1 MTNEEILIR
10 YILADKQDVVAGLLA
25 MVERVKREA
34 YNRGRSDAKEEQR
47 QVANIVKMED

>member
-1 MTNEEILIR
+1 MSNEEILIR

-25 MVERVKREA
+25 MVERVKRES

-47 QVANIVKMED
+47 QVANIEKWRI